1 MLHLPNYG
9 TLLLT
14 NRLNFQAEEEER
26 KEREAE
32 KRKEIEA
39 KEAKKREAA
48 LGKAPA
54 KKGGK
59 KK

>member
-1 MLHLPNYG
+1 M
-9 TLLLT
+9 TT
-14 NRLNFQAEEEER
+14 VQAEEEER

-32 KRKEIEA
+32 KRKEIDA

-48 LGKAPA
+48 LGPS